1 MWIESTGAG
10 GGYNNKLLTRVGL
23 TVKVTSEQRPE
34 EDGEPFLLISGRR
47 AIQTKECGWRGVS
60 QRKRKGSGQR
70 DKKVLQ
76 NVGSF
81 EDLCKEFCFYFERV
95 GKP

>member
-1 MWIESTGAG
+1 MGIESTGAG

-23 TVKVTSEQRPE
+23 TVKVAFEQGPE
-34 EDGEPFLLISGRR
+34 EDEEPFLLISGRR
-47 AIQTKECGWRGVS
+47 AVQTKECGWRGVS

-70 DKKVLQ
+70 NKRVLQ

-81 EDLCKEFCFYFERV
+81 EGLCKECCFYSERI